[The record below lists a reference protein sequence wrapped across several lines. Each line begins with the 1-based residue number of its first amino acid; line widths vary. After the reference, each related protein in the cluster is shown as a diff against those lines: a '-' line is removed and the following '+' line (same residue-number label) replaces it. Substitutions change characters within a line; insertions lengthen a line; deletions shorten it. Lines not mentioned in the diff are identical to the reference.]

1 MDTLISFT
9 PSQLIG
15 LILSICGGVVA
26 INAAVVV
33 VINWIRAAR
42 KPEQDQTDRITALEQ
57 WREKVDRRLIA
68 GDDRFSDVD
77 EGMRVTQKALLAILG
92 HDISGNNEVELKD
105 AQQTLNDYLL
115 HKGT

>member
-1 MDTLISFT
+1 MDYMIFFT

-26 INAAVVV
+26 INAVVV

-77 EGMRVTQKALLAILG
+77 EEMQMYWQAQNLLIL
-92 HDISGNNEVELKD
+92 
-105 AQQTLNDYLL
+105 LL
-115 HKGT
+115 R